1 MAPSGVGG
9 HGCFNCT
16 RLTELRRPGSRRF
29 SMRALATS
37 GKGQLQMIG
46 RGLKLD
52 VEDRTEEELRGML
65 ADLWRS
71 WTPGM
76 ILDKLI
82 P

>member
-1 MAPSGVGG
+1 
-9 HGCFNCT
+9 
-16 RLTELRRPGSRRF
+16 
-29 SMRALATS
+29 MRALATS